1 MKTNIYKRLKSESHR
16 VIKLLS
22 VYIYDHATMILCVSE
37 SKGKCRSIS
46 LAYLMSILFIIS
58 RSSLNAQQLQ
68 SFDNINYN
76 DKVQTVLL
84 HPITDSL
91 AKPIIHINDMMGK
104 LHLQFDVLV
113 DNAPYMYYTF
123 IHCNNDW
130 TQQSDIQQIEYL
142 EGFNSDDI
150 DNYSFSLNTMVDYV
164 HFDLVFPTEDMIP
177 KISGNYLLIVFENEL
192 TPENIYFTRRF
203 MIVDSKATFNINIP
217 RYPFDLN
224 LGSDKQQLEM
234 TISYPNIFNSL
245 AEQYSNVTIQQN
257 GRWDNAV
264 MGLKPTYV
272 YPDYLSYENNVKT
285 VFNSGNQ
292 YRRINTSNLHN
303 RPEQTRTVEMG
314 KDCYVVEL
322 YPDQKR
328 NLHTYINEEDLF
340 GEKVIYLERDDRAAA
355 TEADYV
361 LVEFFLDWTPVM
373 ENQDV
378 YILGAITD
386 WKLDEKSRMTYD
398 YERKGYALN
407 LLLKQGYYDY
417 IYAVKDKN
425 SSVGDIA
432 VVAGNFWETVNEY
445 TVYLYLFDPT
455 QNYDQLIGVTTI
467 LSH

>member
-1 MKTNIYKRLKSESHR
+1 MKKQIIMNNKVNRQRSTDNRYWLKSLVFS
-16 VIKLLS
+16 LLS
-22 VYIYDHATMILCVSE
+22 LAMITS
-37 SKGKCRSIS
+37 
-46 LAYLMSILFIIS
+46 A
-58 RSSLNAQQLQ
+58 NAQQLQ
-68 SFDNINYN
+68 SYTDTNYN
-76 DKVQTVLL
+76 DEVQTVLL
-84 HPITDSL
+84 HPVGDSL
-91 AKPIIHINDMMGK
+91 AKPVISLNDMMGK
-104 LHLQFDVLV
+104 LHLQFDVLAN
-113 DNAPYMYYTF
+113 DAPYMYYTF

-142 EGFNSDDI
+142 NGFESDDI
-150 DNYSFSLNTMVDYV
+150 ENYSFSLNTMVDYV

-177 KISGNYLLIVFENEL
+177 KISGNYLLIVFEDEL

-203 MIVDSKATFNINIP
+203 MIVDEKANISANIP

-224 LGSDKQQLEM
+224 LGTDKQQVEM
-234 TISYPNIFNSL
+234 TISYPDIFNSL

-292 YRRINTSNLHN
+292 YRRINTSNLNN
-303 RPEQTRTVEMG
+303 RPEQTRSVEM
-314 KDCYVVEL
+314 DRDYYVVEL

-328 NLHTYINEEDLF
+328 NLHTYLDEQDLF

-361 LVEFFLDWTPVM
+361 MVEFFLEWAPVM
-373 ENQDV
+373 VNQDV
-378 YILGAITD
+378 YVMGAITD
-386 WKLDEKSRMTYD
+386 WNLGEKNKMTYD
-398 YERKGYALN
+398 YERKGYAIN

-417 IYAVKDKN
+417 IYAVKDHGATTAD
-425 SSVGDIA
+425 VG
-432 VVAGNFWETVNEY
+432 VVAGNFWETLNEY
-445 TVYLYLFDPT
+445 TIYIYLFDQI
-455 QNYDQLIGVTTI
+455 QNYDQLIGVKTI

>member
-1 MKTNIYKRLKSESHR
+1 MKTVNSQQSTVNGLRTLVFS
-16 VIKLLS
+16 LLS
-22 VYIYDHATMILCVSE
+22 LVMI
-37 SKGKCRSIS
+37 
-46 LAYLMSILFIIS
+46 
-58 RSSLNAQQLQ
+58 SSANAQQLQ
-68 SFDNINYN
+68 SYTDTNYN
-76 DKVQTVLL
+76 DNVQTVLL
-84 HPITDSL
+84 HPVGDSL
-91 AKPIIHINDMMGK
+91 AKPVIHLNDMMGK
-104 LHLQFDVLV
+104 LHLQFDVFAN
-113 DNAPYMYYTF
+113 DAPYMYYTF
-123 IHCNNDW
+123 VHCNNGW

-142 EGFNSDDI
+142 NGFDSDDI
-150 DNYSFSLNTMVDYV
+150 ENYSFSLNTMVDYV

-192 TPENIYFTRRF
+192 APENIYFTRRF
-203 MIVDSKATFNINIP
+203 MIVDDKANFNVNIP

-224 LGSDKQQLEM
+224 LGTNKQQLEM

-292 YRRINTSNLHN
+292 YRRINTSNLNN
-303 RPEQTRTVEMG
+303 RPEQTKTVEMSN
-314 KDCYVVEL
+314 DYYIVTL
-322 YPDQKR
+322 YNDQKR
-328 NLHTYINEEDLF
+328 NLHAYIDDDDLF

-361 LVEFFLDWTPVM
+361 LVEFFLDWFPVM
-373 ENQDV
+373 TDQDV
-378 YILGAITD
+378 YVMGAITD
-386 WKLDEKSRMTYD
+386 WNLDDKNKMTYD

-417 IYAVKDKN
+417 IYAVKERGQKTAD
-425 SSVGDIA
+425 VG
-432 VVAGNFWETVNEY
+432 VVAGDFWETKNEY
-445 TVYLYLFDPT
+445 TIYLYLFDPT
-455 QNYDQLIGVTTI
+455 QNYDQLIGVKTV

>member
-1 MKTNIYKRLKSESHR
+1 MMKTVNSQQSTVSRLRTLVFS
-16 VIKLLS
+16 LLS
-22 VYIYDHATMILCVSE
+22 LVMI
-37 SKGKCRSIS
+37 
-46 LAYLMSILFIIS
+46 
-58 RSSLNAQQLQ
+58 SSANAQQLQ
-68 SFDNINYN
+68 SYTDTNYN
-76 DKVQTVLL
+76 DNVQTVLL
-84 HPITDSL
+84 HPVGDSL
-91 AKPIIHINDMMGK
+91 AKPVIHLNDMMGK
-104 LHLQFDVLV
+104 LHLQFDVFAN
-113 DNAPYMYYTF
+113 DAPYMYYTF
-123 IHCNNDW
+123 VHCNNDW

-142 EGFNSDDI
+142 NGFDSDDI
-150 DNYSFSLNTMVDYV
+150 ENYSFSLNTMVDYV

-203 MIVDSKATFNINIP
+203 MIVDDKANFNVNIP

-224 LGSDKQQLEM
+224 LGTNKQQLEM

-292 YRRINTSNLHN
+292 YRRINTSNLNN
-303 RPEQTRTVEMG
+303 RPEQTKTVEMSN
-314 KDCYVVEL
+314 DYYIVTL
-322 YPDQKR
+322 YNDQKR
-328 NLHTYINEEDLF
+328 NLHAYIDDDDLF

-361 LVEFFLDWTPVM
+361 LVEFFLDWFPVM
-373 ENQDV
+373 TDQDV
-378 YILGAITD
+378 YVMGAITD
-386 WKLDEKSRMTYD
+386 WNLDDKNKMTYD

-417 IYAVKDKN
+417 IYAVKERGQKTAD
-425 SSVGDIA
+425 VG
-432 VVAGNFWETVNEY
+432 VVAGDFWETKNEY
-445 TVYLYLFDPT
+445 TIYLYLFDPT
-455 QNYDQLIGVTTI
+455 QNYDQLIGVKTV

>member
-1 MKTNIYKRLKSESHR
+1 MKTVNSQQSTVNGLRTLVFS
-16 VIKLLS
+16 LLS
-22 VYIYDHATMILCVSE
+22 LVMI
-37 SKGKCRSIS
+37 
-46 LAYLMSILFIIS
+46 
-58 RSSLNAQQLQ
+58 SSANAQQLQ
-68 SFDNINYN
+68 SYTDTNYN
-76 DKVQTVLL
+76 DNVQTVLL
-84 HPITDSL
+84 HPVGDSL
-91 AKPIIHINDMMGK
+91 AKPVIHLNDMMGK
-104 LHLQFDVLV
+104 LHLQFDVFAN
-113 DNAPYMYYTF
+113 DAPYMYYTF
-123 IHCNNDW
+123 VHCNNDW

-142 EGFNSDDI
+142 NGFDSDDI
-150 DNYSFSLNTMVDYV
+150 ENYSFSLNTMVDYV

-192 TPENIYFTRRF
+192 APENIYFTRRF
-203 MIVDSKATFNINIP
+203 MIVDDKANFNVNIP

-224 LGSDKQQLEM
+224 LGTNKQQLEM

-292 YRRINTSNLHN
+292 YRRINTSNLNN
-303 RPEQTRTVEMG
+303 RPEQTKTVEMSN
-314 KDCYVVEL
+314 DYYIVTL
-322 YPDQKR
+322 YNDQKR
-328 NLHTYINEEDLF
+328 NLHAYIDDDDLF

-361 LVEFFLDWTPVM
+361 LVEFFLDWFPVM
-373 ENQDV
+373 TDQDV
-378 YILGAITD
+378 YVMGAITD
-386 WKLDEKSRMTYD
+386 WNLDDKNKMTYD

-417 IYAVKDKN
+417 IYAVKERGQKTAD
-425 SSVGDIA
+425 VG
-432 VVAGNFWETVNEY
+432 VVAGDFWETKNEY
-445 TVYLYLFDPT
+445 TIYLYLFDPT
-455 QNYDQLIGVTTI
+455 QNYDQLIGVKTV